1 VRWTLRFLRP
11 TRNGRAGACGVGG
24 VSSTIKLIPG
34 TARNFQF
41 VRPGR
46 WKTCTHLEALGCNAR
61 MDCIQDVV
69 DEKHSR
75 QEEEFLAPR
84 SAQAQRSAPS
94 PPPRPRSR
102 FQLRHSVAGH
112 QSLGPLAYV
121 SSISPCLVAPGHLD
135 RIEWSAACPQLD
147 ANERNNYQR
156 QLLMHSPTN
165 SQRLA
170 RCDNDPTTP
179 PSVGACWGPTCP
191 NKQPDMSRIRW
202 GLSHDSLATE
212 AYRAAAGAA

>member
-1 VRWTLRFLRP
+1 LRFLRP

-41 VRPGR
+41 VRPWR
-46 WKTCTHLEALGCNAR
+46 WKTCTHLQALGCNAR

-69 DEKHSR
+69 DKKHSR

-84 SAQAQRSAPS
+84 SAQAKRSAPS
-94 PPPRPRSR
+94 PPPRPRSK

-112 QSLGPLAYV
+112 QSHGPLAYV

-147 ANERNNYQR
+147 ANERNNYQGGAR
-156 QLLMHSPTN
+156 PTN
-165 SQRLA
+165 RAQLSTVKNTCTDGRSQGLTR
-170 RCDNDPTTP
+170 
-179 PSVGACWGPTCP
+179 
-191 NKQPDMSRIRW
+191 SRFQSSKL
-202 GLSHDSLATE
+202 LSP
-212 AYRAAAGAA
+212 